1 MKKSIIWIFLLIT
14 FLTINMEVKAAGS
27 NSSIAG
33 SGSGGGG
40 ADCWAHGCRTY
51 GVAGIRVSIVNGKGS
66 KIGTTLD
73 YYGTNIG
80 AQWNSGTHYYVSSRS
95 IKSGSHASVSTGAFS
110 AITAGNS
117 ISNLPGSAP
126 SLNGGYS
133 NKSLS
138 SINFSSV
145 ASYFN
150 SLSTSFNQVAQSCK
164 DAAACKA
171 SLKKTTMYAL
181 LKKHGISDTNATN
194 CEYLKDVY
202 ILVEPIS
209 MVVIGNDAGTSGTN
223 GSLAKYFIGT
233 STEIAYIV
241 KNPSKV
247 KAKATHVEGIA
258 IGTIGGYI
266 TMPNT
271 LEGFY
276 LNPVSG
282 TATASDLLNNTSGY
296 GAGALYVWD
305 KGIDCPPEKVYC
317 KLNATGTKL
326 LSIGENGE
334 EKKDPKLCC
343 NINNYEFG
351 KQSEKDLKESKW
363 YKDFPCEEPTPPPPL
378 CNLSNL
384 TDPQCCNMTSVDGE
398 YNYSEEDRNKIG
410 GTTQVKLDQYLK
422 KNHSTFYKKYC
433 EQEIESKCKVENIG
447 EYSKKGQLTCCSIKT
462 GSTDN
467 YKKEDLRNIL
477 GSIITQAK
485 FDEYLKKN
493 HKDYYDQCHKEDK
506 KYCSLT
512 LTDKYIESDDKTC
525 CSVTEYDPDVMKNAI
540 GNAGLI
546 GGVTQDNFLELISGR
561 YSEFYNFCQ
570 GGGGDNPNPP
580 GESDSRQCLFNPST
594 DCPNCNMTGSTGII
608 GDIISGEHDPK
619 YCILTHGQYREIKYE
634 YCEIYCKP
642 TAEYSLPNKG
652 FSIAG
657 GQHFTLGGQGLFSPI
672 TMNIKKE
679 CYAQI
684 HTQKFV
690 NDLIDKNV
698 TYENFYNDYQEIIKN
713 YETLLNNGVAYEI
726 GSPSKTPECGYANN
740 ISGTA
745 VDPKGVSHRYNFSH
759 CTAYGFDAHWVYP
772 SCYEV
777 PIVTPEGET
786 TTTVCPSPYISYYT
800 VSCAN
805 NDYTGREYFVGGDFE
820 YSVLANT
827 VSNMIKYPDKVAK
840 GTAKK
845 MCTTEKKSKEEL
857 EQEYRDKIDKA
868 KESLEHLKTSNPAG
882 TIITDFKRCE
892 AWIQDK
898 SFIDRKVNPNI
909 SFETNGLNYAYSG
922 DLNKTFSDT
931 ITPKYY
937 VDNGAFYFKEPMAG
951 ASYLIETERINMSQM
966 AYILEPKEGGGSEV
980 QWVFIPNLLKN
991 DAIGATFERTF
1002 TYNLPWNTY
1011 NYIDKVTSIPSH
1023 TKPNGTNYVMIPYG
1037 NIPIALDQEVGT
1049 YDISLTI
1056 NSFGATERNLN
1067 RYLEQGKVSGCE
1079 YKDTCQMN
1087 VGQDIQIDPPG
1098 ANQSYLDVV
1107 YRPISL
1113 KNPFIVQNLNRNNQG
1128 KTGENWCDKEDCSS
1142 NNATVSK
1149 YITNNRGASSEDL
1162 YKKEPMYKI
1171 TLTTAR
1177 ILEIRK
1183 YNNTTTYDDF
1193 NLTCNGE
1200 NGKECKSTFIRNSNY
1215 QSYFASTCGI
1225 NGDWNAC
1232 DKMDGIK
1239 R

>member
-1 MKKSIIWIFLLIT
+1 MKKNIVWIILLIT
-14 FLTINMEVKAAGS
+14 FLTINSEVKAAGS

-209 MVVIGNDAGTSGTN
+209 MVAIGNDAGTSGTN

-398 YNYSEEDRNKIG
+398 YNYSEEDRKKIG

-422 KNHSTFYKKYC
+422 KNHST
-433 EQEIESKCKVENIG
+433 
-447 EYSKKGQLTCCSIKT
+447 
-462 GSTDN
+462 
-467 YKKEDLRNIL
+467 
-477 GSIITQAK
+477 
-485 FDEYLKKN
+485 
-493 HKDYYDQCHKEDK
+493 
-506 KYCSLT
+506 
-512 LTDKYIESDDKTC
+512 
-525 CSVTEYDPDVMKNAI
+525 
-540 GNAGLI
+540 
-546 GGVTQDNFLELISGR
+546 
-561 YSEFYNFCQ
+561 
-570 GGGGDNPNPP
+570 
-580 GESDSRQCLFNPST
+580 
-594 DCPNCNMTGSTGII
+594 
-608 GDIISGEHDPK
+608 
-619 YCILTHGQYREIKYE
+619 
-634 YCEIYCKP
+634 
-642 TAEYSLPNKG
+642 
-652 FSIAG
+652 
-657 GQHFTLGGQGLFSPI
+657 
-672 TMNIKKE
+672 
-679 CYAQI
+679 
-684 HTQKFV
+684 
-690 NDLIDKNV
+690 
-698 TYENFYNDYQEIIKN
+698 
-713 YETLLNNGVAYEI
+713 
-726 GSPSKTPECGYANN
+726 
-740 ISGTA
+740 
-745 VDPKGVSHRYNFSH
+745 
-759 CTAYGFDAHWVYP
+759 
-772 SCYEV
+772 
-777 PIVTPEGET
+777 
-786 TTTVCPSPYISYYT
+786 
-800 VSCAN
+800 
-805 NDYTGREYFVGGDFE
+805 
-820 YSVLANT
+820 
-827 VSNMIKYPDKVAK
+827 
-840 GTAKK
+840 
-845 MCTTEKKSKEEL
+845 
-857 EQEYRDKIDKA
+857 
-868 KESLEHLKTSNPAG
+868 
-882 TIITDFKRCE
+882 
-892 AWIQDK
+892 
-898 SFIDRKVNPNI
+898 
-909 SFETNGLNYAYSG
+909 
-922 DLNKTFSDT
+922 
-931 ITPKYY
+931 
-937 VDNGAFYFKEPMAG
+937 
-951 ASYLIETERINMSQM
+951 
-966 AYILEPKEGGGSEV
+966 
-980 QWVFIPNLLKN
+980 
-991 DAIGATFERTF
+991 
-1002 TYNLPWNTY
+1002 
-1011 NYIDKVTSIPSH
+1011 
-1023 TKPNGTNYVMIPYG
+1023 
-1037 NIPIALDQEVGT
+1037 
-1049 YDISLTI
+1049 
-1056 NSFGATERNLN
+1056 
-1067 RYLEQGKVSGCE
+1067 
-1079 YKDTCQMN
+1079 
-1087 VGQDIQIDPPG
+1087 
-1098 ANQSYLDVV
+1098 
-1107 YRPISL
+1107 
-1113 KNPFIVQNLNRNNQG
+1113 
-1128 KTGENWCDKEDCSS
+1128 
-1142 NNATVSK
+1142 
-1149 YITNNRGASSEDL
+1149 
-1162 YKKEPMYKI
+1162 
-1171 TLTTAR
+1171 
-1177 ILEIRK
+1177 
-1183 YNNTTTYDDF
+1183 
-1193 NLTCNGE
+1193 
-1200 NGKECKSTFIRNSNY
+1200 
-1215 QSYFASTCGI
+1215 
-1225 NGDWNAC
+1225 
-1232 DKMDGIK
+1232 
-1239 R
+1239 